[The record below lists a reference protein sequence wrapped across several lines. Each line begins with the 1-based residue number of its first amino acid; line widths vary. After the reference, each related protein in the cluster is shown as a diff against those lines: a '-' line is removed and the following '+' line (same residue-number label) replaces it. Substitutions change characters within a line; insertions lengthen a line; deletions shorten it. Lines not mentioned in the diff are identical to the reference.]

1 MSEAAIPQPQSSPQ
15 PQPTPQ
21 AAPQAP
27 PPLAVVSPFRHMKK
41 ELTMLGVLIALVIA
55 TAALNPVFLGGD
67 NLRNTIRHISLIS
80 LFALGEAVVI
90 IAGGID
96 LSIGSVICISAVT
109 TSYLTMYFGFGI
121 EAAVVAAIIIALVIG
136 ISQGLVITH
145 LGVPPFVVTLG
156 SMLLLRGG
164 AEVLTG
170 GTDIGFQG
178 RFPTFRFL
186 GEGNG
191 LGMPMP
197 FWFALTAIAIT
208 AFLMHRTVFGRYCY
222 AIGSN
227 AEAARLSGVPV
238 RAVRLVTFVLAA
250 GLAGLAGVLYVAYLP
265 SATPSLGSA
274 YELHAVA
281 AAVLG
286 GCSLQGG
293 RGSVFGVLIGAGI
306 MQITFNAVNL
316 IGHSLWQNVVAG
328 GVILTAVIV
337 DRLFE
342 KNAAK
347 RRVK

>member
-1 MSEAAIPQPQSSPQ
+1 MSEVSIPTQPQQQ
-15 PQPTPQ
+15 PISM
-21 AAPQAP
+21 
-27 PPLAVVSPFRHMKK
+27 VSPFRLMKK
-41 ELTMLGVLIALVIA
+41 EITMLGVMIALAIA
-55 TAALNPVFLGGD
+55 TAVLNPVFLGAD

-109 TSYLTMYFGFGI
+109 TSYLTMYMGVGI
-121 EAAVVAAIIIALVIG
+121 VSAVSIAIAIALIIG
-136 ISQGLVITH
+136 VGQGLVITW

-156 SMLLLRGG
+156 SMLLLRGF

-178 RFPTFRFL
+178 QYPMFRFL
-186 GEGNG
+186 GEGLG

-197 FWFALTAIAIT
+197 FWFALVAIVVT
-208 AFLMHRTVFGRYCY
+208 SFLMHRTLFGRYCY

-238 RAVRLVTFVLAA
+238 RAVRLATFIISAA
-250 GLAGLAGVLYVAYLP
+250 LSGLAGILYVAYLP
-265 SATPSLGSA
+265 SATPSLGSS

-328 GVILTAVIV
+328 GVILAAVIV
-337 DRLFE
+337 DRVFE

-347 RRVK
+347 RRTR